1 MSIREKL
8 MADLKEAMKSRD
20 QLRLDTIRFI
30 QSAIKNR
37 EIDLRPQAIDEPEV
51 LAVLKKMAKQRKES
65 IDQYRSA
72 GRQDLVDKE
81 QAELV
86 ILQEYLPQAM
96 DQGQVEAIVGEVI
109 AALGATEIKQMGA
122 VIKEVQ
128 ARTAGAADNRMIS
141 ELVKAKLS
149 PQ

>member
-86 ILQEYLPQAM
+86 ILEEYLPQAM